1 MTTMQAKFPSASG
14 GLQEEALTMAVAIVA
29 ERIARL
35 PEEDKQDLFELVKA
49 LAQAQGAEE
58 FTAAVGGMR
67 EILDQQPQKAVAFL
81 PPLGE
86 PSAALVRWNAHI
98 AGAVRK
104 RRENAHLTQQ
114 ELAAKTGLTQSHISR
129 IENAELSPSH
139 RTVDRLAAAL
149 GVEPSEIDPTR

>member
-1 MTTMQAKFPSASG
+1 MTTMQAKFTSASG
-14 GLQEEALTMAVAIVA
+14 GLEEEALTMAVAIVA

-35 PEEDKQDLFELVKA
+35 PEEDWQDLFELVKA
-49 LAQAQGAEE
+49 LTLAQCAED
-58 FTAAVGGMR
+58 FSAAVGGMR
-67 EILDQQPQKAVAFL
+67 EILDQQPQKVVAFL
-81 PPLGE
+81 PPRGE
-86 PSAALVRWNAHI
+86 PSEALDRWTRHI
-98 AGAVRK
+98 AGAVRR
-104 RRENAHLTQQ
+104 RREHAHLTQQ

>member
-1 MTTMQAKFPSASG
+1 MTTMQAKFTSASS
-14 GLQEEALTMAVAIVA
+14 GLEEETLTMAVAIVA
-29 ERIARL
+29 ERIAGLR
-35 PEEDKQDLFELVKA
+35 DDDRQDLYDLVKA
-49 LAQAQGAEE
+49 LSQAQCAED

-67 EILDQQPQKAVAFL
+67 EILDQQPQRAILFPSA
-81 PPLGE
+81 PEE
-86 PSAALVRWNAHI
+86 PSRALDGWNRHI
-98 AGAVRK
+98 AGAVRR
-104 RRENAHLTQQ
+104 RREHVHLTQQ